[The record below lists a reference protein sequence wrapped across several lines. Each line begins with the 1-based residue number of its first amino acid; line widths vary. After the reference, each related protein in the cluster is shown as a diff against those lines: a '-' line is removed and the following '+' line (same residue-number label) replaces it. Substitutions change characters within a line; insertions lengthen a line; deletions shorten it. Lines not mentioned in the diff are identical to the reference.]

1 MSKSARPYA
10 RMQRSAALALARLSA
25 NLDGHTRSAAGFT
38 LIELMLV
45 VAIIGVILATGVPA
59 YQRYTIRAQ
68 VAEGV
73 TLGGAVKTRVAD
85 AYLQTGRPPKN
96 RASTGLSAA
105 PSDTQGKFVESVDID
120 YGTLVVTFGN
130 DAHRKIDD
138 TVLAMIPYETT
149 DNILV
154 WRCGLAS
161 EPDGLDILG
170 TSAGGDT
177 APLAATTVPEEYLP
191 QGCRD

>member
-1 MSKSARPYA
+1 M
-10 RMQRSAALALARLSA
+10 LAPNQAA
-25 NLDGHTRSAAGFT
+25 NLATNLAGHARSAAGFT

-73 TLGGAVKTRVAD
+73 TLGGTVKTRVAD
-85 AYLQTGRPPKN
+85 AYAQTGRPPKDRP
-96 RASTGLSAA
+96 RAGLSADA
-105 PSDTQGKFVESVDID
+105 TDTQGQFVESVDVD

-130 DAHRKIDD
+130 DAHRKIDA
-138 TVLAMIPYETT
+138 TVLAMVPYETT
-149 DNILV
+149 DNVLV
-154 WRCGLAS
+154 WRCGLAA
-161 EPDGLDILG
+161 EPNGLNILG

-177 APLAATTVPEEYLP
+177 ASVRATTVPVDYLP
-191 QGCRD
+191 HGCRD